1 MNPRKLSL
9 MVGIFSVLNTIQFL
23 IFDLSQLTQLGY
35 EDNFSIY
42 QHTESGLVSWI
53 ITFNYNIS
61 IGLSLITILVS
72 CFLLYSIHRSIYVGL
87 LIYTL
92 WITTYEL
99 TSFSIVLL
107 INRTIKKQFKELSS
121 LYLTLQISRMLL
133 HFFCLPFVVKHAY
146 TLYKVPRTV
155 GKVHQRT
162 VSSLSTEDHRLN

>member
-1 MNPRKLSL
+1 MNPRKLTL
-9 MVGIFSVLNTIQFL
+9 MVGTFSVLNTIQFL
-23 IFDLSQLTQLGY
+23 IFDLSRLTQIGY
-35 EDNFSIY
+35 EDDFSIY
-42 QHTESGLVSWI
+42 QHTQSELVSWI
-53 ITFNYNIS
+53 MTSSYNIS

-72 CFLLYSIHRSIYVGL
+72 CFLLYSIHMSIYVGL

-99 TSFSIVLL
+99 TSFSMVLL
-107 INRTIKKQFKELSS
+107 INGAIKEKFKELSS

-155 GKVHQRT
+155 GKVHQRR
-162 VSSLSTEDHRLN
+162 VSSLNTEDHKLY